1 MHLGEGDRGE
11 TEGVER
17 AAHER
22 EAKVALRVDRRGS
35 AHHDEAYRTT
45 ATTATHWPRVTRL
58 REQDGDDAREERG
71 RRVQD
76 DVELHTRLVER
87 HVERHVFKRLREAV
101 ADRREQQSASHAAR
115 PNAQPARRAIGKHPQ
130 AADKHPQSADKHLR
144 DAGGE
149 DEEEG
154 RLRGRASVQTA
165 AARSSC

>member
-58 REQDGDDAREERG
+58 REQDGDDAREERV

-87 HVERHVFKRLREAV
+87 HVVKRLREAV
-101 ADRREQQSASHAAR
+101 ADRREQQSSSHAAR
-115 PNAQPARRAIGKHPQ
+115 PNAQPAIGKHPQ
-130 AADKHPQSADKHLR
+130 A
-144 DAGGE
+144 AGGE

-165 AARSSC
+165 AAHISC

>member
-58 REQDGDDAREERG
+58 REQDGDDAREERV

-115 PNAQPARRAIGKHPQ
+115 LASIHKPPTSIHNPPTSICATQEAKTRRKDDSAAGPACR
-130 AADKHPQSADKHLR
+130 
-144 DAGGE
+144 
-149 DEEEG
+149 
-154 RLRGRASVQTA
+154 TA

>member
-58 REQDGDDAREERG
+58 REQDGDDAREERV

-87 HVERHVFKRLREAV
+87 HVVKREAV

-115 PNAQPARRAIGKHPQ
+115 LASIHKPPTSIHNPPTSICATQEAKTTPRPGQRA
-130 AADKHPQSADKHLR
+130 D
-144 DAGGE
+144 
-149 DEEEG
+149 
-154 RLRGRASVQTA
+154 
-165 AARSSC
+165 SSSS